1 MSRENLEVSFSTNE
15 TSGHA
20 QRERVKAAKE
30 SVVREV
36 VEGLLIRILRCK
48 IYVD

>member
-1 MSRENLEVSFSTNE
+1 MRLG
-15 TSGHA
+15 GHA

-36 VEGLLIRILRCK
+36 VDGLIIRILRCK

>member
-1 MSRENLEVSFSTNE
+1 MRLG
-15 TSGHA
+15 GHA

-36 VEGLLIRILRCK
+36 VEGLLIRSMQCRV
-48 IYVD
+48 YVD